1 MSGKVDGIAVGVKLQ
16 GIAFGH
22 PKKISVGEVITVP
35 NQYTQFK
42 YALPENIRLARNVA
56 IILSVIELIC
66 CIASVGFYIR
76 RRSKVILAI
85 IIFAFVA
92 CLWGAYAKI
101 RLSYWGLFGH
111 AAFTIAVMGGFF
123 IYLIV
128 EMCYGVD

>member
-1 MSGKVDGIAVGVKLQ
+1 
-16 GIAFGH
+16 
-22 PKKISVGEVITVP
+22 
-35 NQYTQFK
+35 
-42 YALPENIRLARNVA
+42 LPENIRLARNVA

-111 AAFTIAVMGGFF
+111 AAFTIAVMGAFF

>member
-1 MSGKVDGIAVGVKLQ
+1 M
-16 GIAFGH
+16 
-22 PKKISVGEVITVP
+22 
-35 NQYTQFK
+35 
-42 YALPENIRLARNVA
+42 PENIRLARNIA
-56 IILSVIELIC
+56 IILSAIELIC

-85 IIFAFVA
+85 IIFAFVS

-128 EMCYGVD
+128 EACYGVD